1 MGEQADALK
10 ARAKKFAVDILKLIK
25 QLPREEPGP
34 TIRRQLAK
42 AATSVAM
49 NYRATC
55 RARSHA
61 EFTAKI
67 GLVAEEA
74 DESLGWLQT
83 IEEAEL
89 LTAPEW
95 LLALQMLTREADEL
109 TAIFSKSAGTARRNE
124 RRKRSAP
131 PKDR

>member
-10 ARAKKFAVDILKLIK
+10 ARAKKFALDILKLIK

-42 AATSVAM
+42 AATSVSM

-95 LLALQMLTREADEL
+95 LLALKILTREADEL

-124 RRKRSAP
+124 RQKRSEP
-131 PKDR
+131 QKDQ